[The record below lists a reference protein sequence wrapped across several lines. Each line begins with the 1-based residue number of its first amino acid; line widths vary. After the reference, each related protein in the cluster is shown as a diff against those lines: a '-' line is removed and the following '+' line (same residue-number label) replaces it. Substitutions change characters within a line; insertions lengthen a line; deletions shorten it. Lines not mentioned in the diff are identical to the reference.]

1 MNKSD
6 YSKYQIT
13 QALINLLQKTPI
25 ENITITSLVTKAKVS
40 RNAFYN
46 NYQSIED
53 VLKEVYQQAHQKT
66 FQHKYKDISY
76 FTSDDAILDF
86 IHFFDDNTALLLAL
100 NKWDLLPYISKYNTD
115 CILQSL
121 NQSNNSFVHQYK
133 EYFMIYYTVSY
144 FQICYY
150 WILSN
155 KKETALELFQI
166 IKQLQNQQFEKR
178 NNP

>member
-66 FQHKYKDISY
+66 FQH
-76 FTSDDAILDF
+76 
-86 IHFFDDNTALLLAL
+86 
-100 NKWDLLPYISKYNTD
+100 
-115 CILQSL
+115 
-121 NQSNNSFVHQYK
+121 
-133 EYFMIYYTVSY
+133 
-144 FQICYY
+144 
-150 WILSN
+150 
-155 KKETALELFQI
+155 
-166 IKQLQNQQFEKR
+166 
-178 NNP
+178 